1 MYDVKKYNSKKEI
14 KEDKQFHHAV
24 IDFQD
29 KMFGFMLKNS
39 KQFRIPIPFKGQ
51 LGLFEVKLPK
61 TDIKKNQLVS
71 DIIDEEYR
79 YQWIGHH

>member
-1 MYDVKKYNSKKEI
+1 MMLKNTSQKKEI
-14 KEDKQFHHAV
+14 NEDKQFHHAV

-51 LGLFEVKLPK
+51 LGLFEVKLPR
-61 TDIKKNQLVS
+61 TSIKKNQLVS